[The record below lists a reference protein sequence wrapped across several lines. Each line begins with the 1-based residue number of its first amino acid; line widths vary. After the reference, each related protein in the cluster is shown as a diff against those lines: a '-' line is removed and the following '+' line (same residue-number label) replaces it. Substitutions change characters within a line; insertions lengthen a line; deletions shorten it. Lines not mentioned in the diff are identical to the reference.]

1 MPVRSCQT
9 RRNDLIDRRPFD
21 RSVRGG
27 PTYDRFISLET
38 PFSAWNGN
46 RPLLTVRVPVKRTV
60 LHRVLP
66 ETDTQRRDDL
76 IDRDRA
82 WTPCNLHFTRKNGW
96 ATA

>member
-9 RRNDLIDRRPFD
+9 RRNDLIDRCPFN
-21 RSVRGG
+21 RSVRG

-38 PFSAWNGN
+38 PFSAWNGS
-46 RPLLTVRVPVKRTV
+46 RPACSSSGTV
-60 LHRVLP
+60 LHRVFP

-82 WTPCNLHFTRKNGW
+82 WTPCNLHFTRKNG
-96 ATA
+96 